1 MHHVPRRA
9 KTTGTRHIVGYP
21 ERCHVG
27 VKRRGSARRDRP
39 HSVNG
44 LPEYV
49 PPCCQGPGERLYTL
63 MVYALSGRPDLPNP
77 TVVDRDT
84 LLAAIDDMVLDQA
97 VLDVIY
103 TRDDEGNRS

>member
-1 MHHVPRRA
+1 
-9 KTTGTRHIVGYP
+9 
-21 ERCHVG
+21 
-27 VKRRGSARRDRP
+27 
-39 HSVNG
+39 
-44 LPEYV
+44 
-49 PPCCQGPGERLYTL
+49 